1 MELYVWVHW
10 FTLEGILVLH
20 KSIQDRPVQLLKGIV
35 GRGEQGEVSRLT
47 QLVDQTRGSSHS
59 LDEKQ
64 NRLDYTAGFQIE
76 QNVISVDLR
85 SKCSAHLLL
94 Q

>member
-64 NRLDYTAGFQIE
+64 NRLDDTANQIE
-76 QNVISVDLR
+76 QNVTSVDLH